1 MTARLLSPTV
11 RCKEQDLQFHFVDED
26 GLSRTLPQ
34 EMQNLS
40 AVLANADEEPDWERK
55 ATVDDRSELARVS
68 LLSHPLIK
76 KI

>member
-1 MTARLLSPTV
+1 M

-40 AVLANADEEPDWERK
+40 AVLANADEEPNREK
-55 ATVDDRSELARVS
+55 AAVEDHSELARVS
-68 LLSHPLIK
+68 LLSHPPIK